1 MGHAIDP
8 RPQGVPARR
17 RRSPLLSVLPVLD
30 KHCPRCRGR
39 SVVIRTPPWLRA
51 AQWVL
56 LDHLTYRYCR
66 ECEWRGVSIHR
77 ERTRSLRGAERKK
90 TALVSMAVVVR
101 VVVAVLLFVLP
112 IFIILYS
119 RL

>member
-1 MGHAIDP
+1 M
-8 RPQGVPARR
+8 
-17 RRSPLLSVLPVLD
+17 
-30 KHCPRCRGR
+30 
-39 SVVIRTPPWLRA
+39 VIRTPPWLRA

-90 TALVSMAVVVR
+90 TALVSVAVVVR
-101 VVVAVLLFVLP
+101 VVVAVLLFILP